1 MKAEQQS
8 MVHFTMPDEL
18 ETRRL
23 CSERWRIGEHW
34 LRMARERERERER
47 LGRFDNPRASKTI
60 KRIVFSKDYIFIKL
74 PYPTGI
80 QM

>member
-1 MKAEQQS
+1 MYS
-8 MVHFTMPDEL
+8 FG
-18 ETRRL
+18 RL
-23 CSERWRIGEHW
+23 WSTALVTPAVESEVFVRFVERWRALAKNGK
-34 LRMARERERERER
+34 RERERERER